1 MNDLWK
7 DLDFRSLSESH
18 DLECKAA
25 QGRDGRGELPEDF
38 WKSYSAMAN
47 TEGGLIFLGV
57 QEKPTRVFKLLGLT
71 DIDKVRKSLWDNLNN
86 RKHISANLLTEANV
100 EPIQIEGKTLL
111 RIEVPR
117 AARHYKPVHLG
128 TNPFAGTYLRRYE
141 GDYAAD
147 DEAVRR
153 MLAERIEDSR
163 DERVLQNFD
172 FQDLDM
178 DTVAAY
184 RNRFAAVKPG
194 HVWSDLPLLEFLE
207 RIGAYGKDRD
217 NGRTGLRLAGF
228 VDVGS
233 G

>member
-7 DLDFRSLSESH
+7 DLDFCSLSESH

-71 DIDKVRKSLWDNLNN
+71 DIDKVRKALWDNLNN
-86 RKHISANLLTEANV
+86 RKHISANLLTEANI

-117 AARHYKPVHLG
+117 ADRHYKPVHLG

>member
-7 DLDFRSLSESH
+7 DLDFCSLSESH

-71 DIDKVRKSLWDNLNN
+71 DIDKVRKALWDNLNN
-86 RKHISANLLTEANV
+86 RKHISANLLTEANI

-117 AARHYKPVHLG
+117 ADRHYKPVHLG

-141 GDYAAD
+141 GDTLLMMKQCVACLLSVLRIPVMNAFF
-147 DEAVRR
+147 RTLIFKTLTWIR
-153 MLAERIEDSR
+153 LRRIEIGLPQSNQGTYGVTCLCLSFWN
-163 DERVLQNFD
+163 ELVPMEKIVTMAAQVCVLPITD
-172 FQDLDM
+172 C
-178 DTVAAY
+178 
-184 RNRFAAVKPG
+184 P
-194 HVWSDLPLLEFLE
+194 
-207 RIGAYGKDRD
+207 
-217 NGRTGLRLAGF
+217 
-228 VDVGS
+228 
-233 G
+233 